1 MTPEDHT
8 VAIHA
13 LQNDVSEI
21 TAPIVIANNSVGD
34 WLAIKITGKA
44 AKTIETRVKARPFRS
59 GCTGIW

>member
-8 VAIHA
+8 AAIHA
-13 LQNDVSEI
+13 LQADVSEI
-21 TAPIVIANNSVGD
+21 TAPIVIANNGVDD

-44 AKTIETRVKARPFRS
+44 VKTIEPRVKARPLRS